1 MTRPSP
7 PSLGY
12 RLLSALLFMVWVGH
26 AGWMA
31 WRHRRR
37 DYFLQR
43 LGLFNPPSARRAIW
57 IHAASVGE
65 VELIRPLAE
74 ALAQN
79 HRVVVSCF
87 TITGFEQAK
96 KNLPNSI
103 DVIALPIDFWPIS
116 RAFIQ
121 RFDFRLAL
129 IAETELWPE
138 TLYQT
143 ARRGIPLLQINARL
157 SHKSLSTR
165 GWRRALLTRTLGYFD
180 RFLTRNEKDIE
191 NLQSMGVATDKISL
205 CGNLKYAGHDGAAE
219 IPAPLI
225 ERPYI
230 LFASTHA
237 PEERLFAEMIER
249 IDHAPLCVIAPR
261 HPKRAAEILRQL
273 KPLALNIR
281 QRSQHEA
288 IDADTDLYLADTL
301 GEMQPLMAHARLV
314 VMGGSFTPVGGHNIL
329 EPARLGAAIITGW
342 SDDNIRADI
351 EFLQAHQ
358 AIIQVRDIDELI
370 AAINRLLNEES
381 ALEALRSQAA
391 SVMKNQSQ
399 TLQKTLGEIGTYG
412 HL

>member
-1 MTRPSP
+1 M
-7 PSLGY
+7 
-12 RLLSALLFMVWVGH
+12 
-26 AGWMA
+26 
-31 WRHRRR
+31 
-37 DYFLQR
+37 
-43 LGLFNPPSARRAIW
+43 
-57 IHAASVGE
+57 
-65 VELIRPLAE
+65 
-74 ALAQN
+74 
-79 HRVVVSCF
+79 
-87 TITGFEQAK
+87 
-96 KNLPNSI
+96 
-103 DVIALPIDFWPIS
+103 
-116 RAFIQ
+116 
-121 RFDFRLAL
+121 
-129 IAETELWPE
+129 
-138 TLYQT
+138 
-143 ARRGIPLLQINARL
+143 
-157 SHKSLSTR
+157 
-165 GWRRALLTRTLGYFD
+165 
-180 RFLTRNEKDIE
+180 
-191 NLQSMGVATDKISL
+191 
-205 CGNLKYAGHDGAAE
+205 
-219 IPAPLI
+219 
-225 ERPYI
+225 
-230 LFASTHA
+230 FASTHA

-249 IDHAPLCVIAPR
+249 IEQPPLCVIAPR

-281 QRSQHEA
+281 QRSKYEA

-329 EPARLGAAIITGW
+329 EPARLGAAVVTGW